1 MIKFVLLLLLSLAA
15 TSQATAAIK
24 WNNSSGSASSVEGG
38 IDIGK
43 INKIINEDGLGAMG
57 EAKIHS
63 RTNPKNGEQ
72 ITTSDFSFLNEKSI
86 KFQVAEGQCFDEDC
100 KTDRER
106 AEITFPK
113 KDMKNQEIWFRVA
126 FFIPKETQVMWPMRW
141 SIWQIKADVPSI
153 KEDWKEEGCRTE
165 KNLVLAM
172 INVKK
177 SGVSLTRHGDLF
189 CEHRDFPL
197 ASHYHKETFG
207 KWHDVIINIK
217 FSANSE
223 EGFMKAYLNGK
234 RRVNFKGPMYDNE
247 ISKINVRTGIYN
259 TFIKER
265 SDRGTRQMH
274 VDALGMG
281 ESCEDIADKKTC
293 DKLSPK

>member
-1 MIKFVLLLLLSLAA
+1 
-15 TSQATAAIK
+15 
-24 WNNSSGSASSVEGG
+24 
-38 IDIGK
+38 
-43 INKIINEDGLGAMG
+43 
-57 EAKIHS
+57 
-63 RTNPKNGEQ
+63 
-72 ITTSDFSFLNEKSI
+72 
-86 KFQVAEGQCFDEDC
+86 
-100 KTDRER
+100 
-106 AEITFPK
+106 
-113 KDMKNQEIWFRVA
+113 MKNKKVWFRVA

-153 KEDWKEEGCRTE
+153 KEDWKEEMSHRKEPCIGNDKCE
-165 KNLVLAM
+165 KNWDL
-172 INVKK
+172 
-177 SGVSLTRHGDLF
+177 LTRHGDLF

-247 ISKINVRTGIYN
+247 ISKINIRTGIYN
-259 TFIKER
+259 TFVKDR
-265 SDRGTRQMH
+265 GDRGTRQMH
-274 VDALGMG
+274 IDALGMG
-281 ESCEDIADKKTC
+281 ESCEDIADKGTC